1 MNKLFLTFLF
11 LTFLSCSNNKKE
23 TASVSDVP
31 KINGNVESENL
42 TEPTP
47 CKFPETL
54 TIDKLKFAWKNLKT
68 KDKEIEYYFFDSN
81 YLKICLLDNSLKNKV
96 SIDVSEYSLENSD
109 KIVLHKNIKED
120 IEVYLTHNYSLM
132 FRNKTKNTLDTFIK
146 IDPNS
151 KEFQEVKSICNF

>member
-1 MNKLFLTFLF
+1 MKKLIVS
-11 LTFLSCSNNKKE
+11 FLSISFYSCSSNKKE
-23 TASVSDVP
+23 NSSINDVP
-31 KINGNVESENL
+31 KINGNVEAENL

-81 YLKICLLDNSLKNKV
+81 NLKICLLDNSLKNKN
-96 SIDVSEYSLENSD
+96 SIYVSEYSLENSNT
-109 KIVLHKNIKED
+109 IVLHKNIKEE

-132 FRNKTKNTLDTFIK
+132 LRNKTKNTLNTFIK